1 MRAPVFGLVGG
12 IGSGK
17 SVVADCWA
25 ELGCEV
31 SHSDELVRLALEDP
45 VVKARLI
52 GWWGPRI
59 VSSEGTIDRKAVAAI
74 VFQDPAERRRLES
87 ITHPW
92 IEERRRAAFAGASNA
107 PAYVIDAPLLL
118 EVGLDKECDAVVF
131 VDASRSLREAR
142 VASSRGWGPEEL
154 ARREAAQ
161 LPLDQKRA
169 RADYVLRN
177 EGDLASLR
185 SEARSLL
192 ERMLATHAAQQ
203 RGDTSAPAPR
213 HG

>member
-1 MRAPVFGLVGG
+1 MRAPVIGLIGG

-17 SVVADCWA
+17 STVADVWS

-45 VVKARLI
+45 YVKARLI

-59 VSSEGTIDRKAVAAI
+59 LAADGGIDRKAVAGI
-74 VFQDPAERRRLES
+74 VFSDPTERLRLES

-92 IEERRRAAFAGASNA
+92 IEERRRAAFADASA
-107 PAYVIDAPLLL
+107 ATAYVIDAPLLL
-118 EVGLDKECDAVVF
+118 EAGLERGCDAVVF
-131 VDASRSLREAR
+131 IDASQAVREAR
-142 VASSRGWGPEEL
+142 VAASRGWGPEEL

-169 RADYVLRN
+169 RADHVLHN

-185 SEARSLL
+185 SEARRLL
-192 ERMLATHAAQQ
+192 ERMLATHTARQ

-213 HG
+213 NG